1 MYLLTVIY
9 LVCDYCDTRN
19 DAYLLLFFNHYNEK
33 IDAFQMNEEQLMK
46 LFGQFGPLA
55 SVKIMWPRT
64 EEEKSRNRNCGFVA
78 FMKRKDGDK
87 ALSAL
92 KGLSESNTKMMQ
104 WSVLVRSGLY

>member
-1 MYLLTVIY
+1 
-9 LVCDYCDTRN
+9 
-19 DAYLLLFFNHYNEK
+19 
-33 IDAFQMNEEQLMK
+33 MNEEQLMK

-92 KGLSESNTKMMQ
+92 KGSLSIP
-104 WSVLVRSGLY
+104 VGSGETQ